1 MSRRGQLT
9 APTTVSWWIAVIA
22 AGLGILIQLGVLKV
36 RLGFDHF
43 WLVAGAFLLLMMATL
58 FKRL

>member
-1 MSRRGQLT
+1 MSRRNQLS
-9 APTTVSWWIAVIA
+9 APTMTSWLIAVIF
-22 AGLGILIQLGVLKV
+22 AGFGILIHLGVLRV

-43 WLVAGAFLLLMMATL
+43 WLVAGGFLLLMAATL

>member
-1 MSRRGQLT
+1 MGRQQRLS
-9 APTTVSWWIAVIA
+9 APTTVSFWIAVIVA
-22 AGLGILIQLGVLKV
+22 TLGILIHLGVFHV

-43 WLVAGAFLLLMMATL
+43 WLVAGGFLLLMAATL

>member
-1 MSRRGQLT
+1 MT
-9 APTTVSWWIAVIA
+9 SWLIAVIL
-22 AGLGILIQLGVLKV
+22 AGIGILIHLGVLHV

-43 WLVAGAFLLLMMATL
+43 WLVTGGFLLLMAATL